1 LSKTFVIV
9 YNPSQ
14 LLSSWLSG
22 GGNGVGP
29 WSSFIFSRA
38 QTNSC
43 CASLENKKR
52 LIIIIGLS
60 FSIVFYFFFV
70 SPTHRKISSRLG
82 PASGT
87 RKLIKNKYCRV
98 VVHTVHSSLLL
109 LLLLL

>member
-14 LLSSWLSG
+14 LLSSWLSGG

-60 FSIVFYFFFV
+60 FSIVFYFFCF
-70 SPTHRKISSRLG
+70 THTPKNLQSSWPCLRY
-82 PASGT
+82 T
-87 RKLIKNKYCRV
+87 QT
-98 VVHTVHSSLLL
+98 H
-109 LLLLL
+109 